1 MVYYCMAD
9 RLTKEQRRRNM
20 SAIKGK
26 NTAPELVVRKLLH
39 RLGFRFRLHDRT
51 LPGTPDIVLP
61 KYRTVIMVHGCF
73 WHMHGC
79 ALTKIPETR
88 RDFWIA
94 KLERNRAR
102 DMDQEALL
110 RSNGWTVITVWECDL
125 KTEQA
130 LLAQIRPLIDKRQS
144 VLKPP

>member
-1 MVYYCMAD
+1 MAD

-61 KYRTVIMVHGCF
+61 KYRTVVMVHGCF

-88 RDFWIA
+88 RDFWIT

-102 DMDQEALL
+102 DMKQEALL
-110 RSNGWTVITVWECDL
+110 RSSGWTVITVWECDL
-125 KTEQA
+125 KTEQT
-130 LLAQIRPLIDKRQS
+130 LLAQIRPLIDKKQFGL
-144 VLKPP
+144 VPP

>member
-1 MVYYCMAD
+1 MVD

-26 NTAPELVVRKLLH
+26 NTTPELVVRKALH
-39 RLGFRFRLHDRT
+39 RLGFRFRLHDKK
-51 LPGTPDIVLP
+51 LPATPDIVLH

-88 RDFWIA
+88 RDFWIT

-102 DMDQEALL
+102 DMVQEGLL
-110 RSNGWTVITVWECDL
+110 RSSGWTVITIWECDL
-125 KTEQA
+125 KTEQT
-130 LLAQIRPLIDKRQS
+130 LLANLQSLIDK
-144 VLKPP
+144 KTT

>member
-1 MVYYCMAD
+1 MAD

-26 NTAPELVVRKLLH
+26 NTTPELVVRKLLH

-51 LPGTPDIVLP
+51 LPATPDIVLP
-61 KYRTVIMVHGCF
+61 KYHTVIMVHGCF

-88 RDFWIA
+88 RDFWLT

-102 DMDQEALL
+102 DIEQEALL
-110 RSNGWTVITVWECDL
+110 RSSGWTVIIIWECDL
-125 KTEQA
+125 KKEQA
-130 LLAQIRPLIDKRQS
+130 LLAQIQPLIDKKYSDQQ
-144 VLKPP
+144 PIT

>member
-1 MVYYCMAD
+1 MAD

-26 NTAPELVVRKLLH
+26 NTAPELAVRKLLH
-39 RLGFRFRLHDRT
+39 RLGFRFRLHDRR

-61 KYRTVIMVHGCF
+61 KYRTVVLVHGCF

-79 ALTKIPETR
+79 ARTRIPQTR
-88 RDFWIA
+88 TDFWIS

-102 DMDQEALL
+102 DEEQEMLL
-110 RSNGWTVITVWECDL
+110 RSMGWTVIVIWGCEL
-125 KTEQA
+125 KMEHTLIERIQP
-130 LLAQIRPLIDKRQS
+130 LLDRQYEFTRPRL
-144 VLKPP
+144 